1 MKIKVKF
8 HIKSWA
14 GLEKKLPPPQG
25 IELILS
31 KGDKLG
37 AKDLGGFPGSAFVI
51 TGPNLEISNV
61 TDNGID
67 LMTNGLVE
75 YNPPDDKGLKT
86 INLRKDSRGLR
97 YHVSTGETLV
107 LVTQSMD
114 SGFEVSIAPLEIVK
128 E

>member
-14 GLEKKLPPPQG
+14 GLEKKFPPAQEK
-25 IELILS
+25 ELILS

-37 AKDLGGFPGSAFVI
+37 AQDFGGFPGSAFII
-51 TGPNLEISNV
+51 TGLSFEIVDVTNVALEIK
-61 TDNGID
+61 
-67 LMTNGLVE
+67 TNGLVE
-75 YNPPDDKGLKT
+75 YNPDKT
-86 INLRKDSRGLR
+86 INLRKDSHGLQHR
-97 YHVSTGETLV
+97 INIGQTLE

-114 SGFEVSIAPLEIVK
+114 SGFNVSIMPLEIIN